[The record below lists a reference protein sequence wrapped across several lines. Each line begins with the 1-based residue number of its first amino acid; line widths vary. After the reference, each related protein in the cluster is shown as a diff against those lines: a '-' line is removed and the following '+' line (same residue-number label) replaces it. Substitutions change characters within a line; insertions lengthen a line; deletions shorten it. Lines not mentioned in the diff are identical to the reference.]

1 MISFDNVTLKY
12 STGTIFENLS
22 FSVQAGSKVCIT
34 GHSGTGKSSVL
45 KIIQGYVKPHSGSV
59 QVGGMKLGRDTVKDI
74 RSQIAYVP
82 QNINLPVSN
91 GDELT
96 RMLNVSSKRRDVEL
110 LMGQLGLEKEMF
122 VRPFDEM
129 SGGQKQR
136 VVIAVCLSLDRDIVL
151 LDEPTSSLDD
161 DAILKLLKVVSG
173 LKDKTVISSSHHH
186 EWVAA
191 MEQEVRLG
199 EAELRLEG

>member
-1 MISFDNVTLKY
+1 MISFEKVSLTY
-12 STGTIFENLS
+12 PTGTIFENLT

-45 KIIQGYVKPHSGSV
+45 KIIQGYVKPQNGIV
-59 QVGGMKLGRDTVKDI
+59 RVGGMKLGVDTVKDI
-74 RSQIAYVP
+74 RSKMAYVP

-96 RMLNVSSKRRDVEL
+96 RMLNVASKRKDIEL

-161 DAILKLLKVVSG
+161 EAILKLLKVVSG
-173 LKDKTVISSSHHH
+173 LKDKTVVSASHNQAWMKSVD
-186 EWVAA
+186 ELVA
-191 MEQEVRLG
+191 L
-199 EAELRLEG
+199 

>member
-186 EWVAA
+186 EWGAA

-199 EAELRLEG
+199 VQG